1 MFARDMCMIR
11 KLVIYIVERLAKNL
25 AGPDCVEDA
34 VGKILDEDVGGGVT
48 ELASG
53 DHVDGDAFRLEHAV
67 K

>member
-34 VGKILDEDVGGGVT
+34 VGKIIDEDVRGGVLSWPLVIIST
-48 ELASG
+48 AMLS
-53 DHVDGDAFRLEHAV
+53 DLSML
-67 K
+67 